1 MYTVSARHVG
11 TTCCHEKADEVGAGP
26 ETKFRILCVGEGD
39 AAGLPD
45 EVRGT
50 VRVREVERD
59 DRSDHSGLLDSP
71 SNFANLQV
79 SALSTS
85 CDIEES
91 LRLRIPSSS
100 PNKYPRWVNACI
112 SDI

>member
-11 TTCCHEKADEVGAGP
+11 TTCCHEEEEIAAGP
-26 ETKFRILCVGEGD
+26 ETSFRILCVGEGD

-50 VRVREVERD
+50 VRVREVEREMID
-59 DRSDHSGLLDSP
+59 QNIPDCCVDSP

-85 CDIEES
+85 CDIEEP
-91 LRLRIPSSS
+91 LLLRIPSSS
-100 PNKYPRWVNACI
+100 PSKYLR
-112 SDI
+112 